1 MSARSVL
8 CSTRHKPPIAFS
20 PRTITL
26 RAMNHKP
33 ALYALERL
41 HAELGGKILAN
52 RKETARLA
60 QDMRHVE
67 AVLKLLEPG
76 FDVRRIAVRR
86 RNQKNPWFKKG
97 EMFRHAIDILRHAD
111 KPMTGREITEAML
124 RAQGFEPDRKAVRSL
139 FGGVQASL
147 RNHDGKTVERVGE
160 GKPAHWVLK
169 SDAGPA

>member
-8 CSTRHKPPIAFS
+8 CSTRHKAIIAFG
-20 PRTITL
+20 PRVITL
-26 RAMNHKP
+26 RAMKHKP

-41 HAELGGKILAN
+41 HAELGGRILAN
-52 RKETARLA
+52 RKEAGRLA

-86 RNQKNPWFKKG
+86 RNQKNPWFKRG
-97 EMFRHAIDILRHAD
+97 EMFRHAIDVLRRAPA
-111 KPMTGREITEAML
+111 PMTAREITEALL

-139 FGGVQASL
+139 FGSVQCSL
-147 RNHDGKTVERVGE
+147 RNHNGVTVERVGE
-160 GKPAHWVLK
+160 GMPAKWRIMVRANSL
-169 SDAGPA
+169 